1 MTPRASLVV
10 SIIDHPHL
18 AERPEMVKSALAVLF
33 GPERAAA
40 FIHSLGENKPTEVAS
55 GRLRSDTAILARTL
69 RAQGFHVRVSER
81 YEGVAAEPG

>member
-1 MTPRASLVV
+1 MAPRASLIV
-10 SIIDHPHL
+10 SIIDHPQL
-18 AERPEMVKSALAVLF
+18 AERPEMVKTALAVLF

-40 FIHSLGENKPTEVAS
+40 FISRLGEKQPAEVAS

-81 YEGVAAEPG
+81 DAAGSG

>member
-1 MTPRASLVV
+1 MV
-10 SIIDHPHL
+10 SIIDHPQL

-40 FIHSLGENKPTEVAS
+40 FIDRLGEKEPAEVTS

-69 RAQGFHVRVSER
+69 RAQGFRVEVSER
-81 YEGVAAEPG
+81 GAVAGPG

>member
-1 MTPRASLVV
+1 MAPRASLVV

-18 AERPEMVKSALAVLF
+18 AERPEMVKSALALLF

-40 FIHSLGENKPTEVAS
+40 VIDRLGENEPAEVAS

-69 RAQGFHVRVSER
+69 RAQGFRVEISER
-81 YEGVAAEPG
+81 GAAAGAG